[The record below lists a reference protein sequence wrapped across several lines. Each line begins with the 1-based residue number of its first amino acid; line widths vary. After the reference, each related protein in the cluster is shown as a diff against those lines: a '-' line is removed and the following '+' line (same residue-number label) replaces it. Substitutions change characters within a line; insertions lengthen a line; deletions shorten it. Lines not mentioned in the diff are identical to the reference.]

1 MCVNDL
7 HSIKGLY
14 SDHIR
19 LPISENDD
27 PSCIQFGTTYM
38 DDLVEVK
45 KAMCKCKQLSHYWVT
60 C

>member
-14 SDHIR
+14 FDHIR
-19 LPISENDD
+19 LPISVTDELSGDE
-27 PSCIQFGTTYM
+27 FGSTYM

-45 KAMCKCKQLSHYWVT
+45 TGHVQM
-60 C
+60 